1 MPTQHYAHTVYF
13 ADNTYIVFGSG
24 VVPPPPP
31 PSTCQRCNGTGQER
45 ASTLQDETQQPASDE
60 VTSDTG
66 DDGSVLP
73 KITFTCA
80 DELDQDF
87 GYEIV

>member
-1 MPTQHYAHTVYF
+1 MMPTQHYAHTVYF

-24 VVPPPPP
+24 IVPPP
-31 PSTCQRCNGTGQER
+31 PSTCQHCGGTGR
-45 ASTLQDETQQPASDE
+45 NLASTLQDETQQPGSEEVASGVKE
-60 VTSDTG
+60 
-66 DDGSVLP
+66 DGSVLP